1 MAGAWFRAPSMHAAV
16 LGCTI
21 LLASCDDA
29 SEVAAPTGAPP
40 PSVTVET
47 VSEREIVSEFVHVGR
62 LEAFD
67 QVEISARV
75 QGYLQEILFTDGQ
88 NVEVGDLLFLIDS
101 APFQADVDLAKANV
115 ASASALLEQT
125 RNQFERSQTL
135 FDQGDVTT
143 TRLEQDKS
151 AYQQASAELL
161 ASQAKLRQA
170 EIQLGYTSILA
181 PISGRI
187 GRANFSLGT
196 LIETGSGPLAEITS
210 LDPIYVTFAV
220 SETNMLKV
228 KQDRLDAGLDPA
240 FDGAGGVESRV
251 VPIIRL
257 PNGTTYA
264 ETGVIDFVSPAVDIR
279 TATFAVRAVFP
290 NPNEFLSPGQFVTV
304 VLSDK
309 EPSLAITVP
318 QVAVQQDKEGEF
330 VLVVDSQNM
339 VSEQRI
345 TTSGTDGTDFVVES
359 GLAQGDTVIVQGI
372 LKVRPGVPVN
382 PVQDT
387 SGDG

>member
-1 MAGAWFRAPSMHAAV
+1 MTGAWFRAPSMHAAV

-29 SEVAAPTGAPP
+29 SEVAAPTSAPP

-47 VSEREIVSEFVHVGR
+47 LNEREIVSEYVHVGR
-62 LEAFD
+62 LEAYD
-67 QVEISARV
+67 YVEITARV

-88 NVEVGDLLFLIDS
+88 AVEIGDLLFLIDS

-115 ASASALLEQT
+115 ASASALLNQT
-125 RNQFERSQTL
+125 RNQYERSQTL

-151 AYQQASAELL
+151 AFQQANAELL
-161 ASQAKLRQA
+161 ASQARLRQA

-181 PISGRI
+181 PIAGRI
-187 GRANFSLGT
+187 GRANFSLGA
-196 LIETGSGPLAEITS
+196 LIETGSGALAEITS
-210 LDPIYVTFAV
+210 LDPIYVTFSV
-220 SETNMLKV
+220 SENTMLTV

-240 FDGAGGVESRV
+240 FDGSDGMESEV

-257 PNGTTYA
+257 PNGAVYDH
-264 ETGVIDFVSPAVDIR
+264 EGDIDFVSPAVDTR

-290 NPNEFLSPGQFVTV
+290 NASEFLSPGQFVTV

-309 EPSLAITVP
+309 VPQSAITVP
-318 QVAVQQDKEGEF
+318 QAAVQQDKDGEF
-330 VLVVDSQNM
+330 VLVVDSRDM
-339 VSEQRI
+339 VAERRI

-359 GLAQGDTVIVQGI
+359 GLSQGDTVIVQGI

-387 SGDG
+387 IGGG

>member
-1 MAGAWFRAPSMHAAV
+1 MAGAWFRAPSMHAVV

-240 FDGAGGVESRV
+240 FDGTGGVESRV

-339 VSEQRI
+339 VSERRI

>member
-1 MAGAWFRAPSMHAAV
+1 MHAAV

>member
-1 MAGAWFRAPSMHAAV
+1 MAGAWFRAPSMHAVV

-187 GRANFSLGT
+187 GRANFSLGA

-240 FDGAGGVESRV
+240 FDGTGGVESRV

-339 VSEQRI
+339 VSERRI

>member
-1 MAGAWFRAPSMHAAV
+1 MHAVV

-187 GRANFSLGT
+187 GRANFSLGA

-240 FDGAGGVESRV
+240 FDGTGGVESRV

-339 VSEQRI
+339 VSERRI

>member
-339 VSEQRI
+339 VSERRI